1 MNAELKQI
9 DWDDEFAG
17 KATEESWNSF
27 KQILENSIQ
36 KNVPVKKVDQTAMHK
51 NPWNVKY
58 LEETKHG
65 SYIVLYQRELITAST
80 KY

>member
-9 DWDDEFAG
+9 NWDDEFAG

-51 NPWNVKY
+51 NPWIAK
-58 LEETKHG
+58 
-65 SYIVLYQRELITAST
+65 ST
-80 KY
+80 KREILRRNKA